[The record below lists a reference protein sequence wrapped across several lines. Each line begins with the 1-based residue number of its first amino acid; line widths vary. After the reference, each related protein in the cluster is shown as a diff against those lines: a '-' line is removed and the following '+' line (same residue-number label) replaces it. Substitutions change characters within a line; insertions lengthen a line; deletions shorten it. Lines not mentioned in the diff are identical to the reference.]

1 LHAKVKACPLEEDNQ
16 QEKSA
21 EKESYVRQRK
31 TNVVQLWKTI
41 KNTGFL
47 DNVIE
52 KIILAF
58 ISKNTYNTSY
68 TRDKC
73 LSQSNRRIKV

>member
-1 LHAKVKACPLEEDNQ
+1 MRE
-16 QEKSA
+16 
-21 EKESYVRQRK
+21 
-31 TNVVQLWKTI
+31 TNVVRLWKMI
-41 KNTGFL
+41 KNTVL
-47 DNVIE
+47 SDNVIE

>member
-1 LHAKVKACPLEEDNQ
+1 
-16 QEKSA
+16 
-21 EKESYVRQRK
+21 
-31 TNVVQLWKTI
+31 LWKKI
-41 KNTGFL
+41 KSTAFS

-52 KIILAF
+52 KIILA
-58 ISKNTYNTSY
+58 IGEKNPYNTSY